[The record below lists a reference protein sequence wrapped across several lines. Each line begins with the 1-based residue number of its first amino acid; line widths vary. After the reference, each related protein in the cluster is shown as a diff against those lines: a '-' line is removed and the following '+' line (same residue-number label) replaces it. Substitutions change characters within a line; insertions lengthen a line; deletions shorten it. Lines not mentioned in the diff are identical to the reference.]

1 MNDMLQRTL
10 GTGQIAAMLSVAGI
24 GWDQVA
30 DAAMLHGGTFNSVY
44 RVALTDGSALI
55 LKAAPPP
62 EVPVLRH
69 EHGLLRAETLLYT
82 LAAERRIASG
92 TGRFETVAAV
102 SGLRQGSGRWPV
114 RWQ

>member
-30 DAAMLHGGTFNSVY
+30 DAAMLHRGTFNSVY

-55 LKAAPPP
+55 LKAEIPGQPWPSVADRLNDGQRQRLGGDIGRL
-62 EVPVLRH
+62 VA
-69 EHGLLRAETLLYT
+69 GLHTIT
-82 LAAERRIASG
+82 GMKPMNAASAS
-92 TGRFETVAAV
+92 TGPN
-102 SGLRQGSGRWPV
+102 L
-114 RWQ
+114 